1 MDLSQTEILQTMKE
15 VLVLEKV
22 PVQLVCEEDNL
33 LYDKIPDHESLRKFR
48 AMVKDIQLDEFVKR
62 LHQNSIEMSDLE
74 FFKLKNLQGEP
85 FQYDPLFL
93 KATTDV
99 ESKPPAKEKHLQAPK
114 FGMPT
119 ELFKDCIKKDDRVPK
134 LTDKRIL

>member
-85 FQYDPLFL
+85 F
-93 KATTDV
+93 
-99 ESKPPAKEKHLQAPK
+99 
-114 FGMPT
+114 
-119 ELFKDCIKKDDRVPK
+119 
-134 LTDKRIL
+134 